1 VSTIKPSAPQTE
13 PPRFPGGVPWSV
25 PYRHAGGMWRR
36 RAAVQPQVVVRCA
49 RQGGVLNVVRTAIVS
64 ALKAAGGRMNL
75 LLVGC
80 LSVSMPLAALG
91 LSQLQASLER
101 WDQKRHAED

>member
-1 VSTIKPSAPQTE
+1 MVSETLET
-13 PPRFPGGVPWSV
+13 
-25 PYRHAGGMWRR
+25 RR
-36 RAAVQPQVVVRCA
+36 VVVRRPQVVGCA
-49 RQGGVLNVVRTAIVS
+49 GQGGVLNVVRAANVS

-80 LSVSMPLAALG
+80 LSVGMPLAALG
-91 LSQLQASLER
+91 VSQLQASLER

>member
-1 VSTIKPSAPQTE
+1 
-13 PPRFPGGVPWSV
+13 
-25 PYRHAGGMWRR
+25 
-36 RAAVQPQVVVRCA
+36 
-49 RQGGVLNVVRTAIVS
+49 
-64 ALKAAGGRMNL
+64 MNL